1 MKLTSTLLLFFMTT
15 LGWSQSDTN
24 FFEFKEG
31 IYLDLFQY
39 NAEQPIFV
47 EDLSSLNFLQS
58 NQVDLE
64 ALIQAQQAAL
74 NLLLSKIDSLQSPL
88 NRIIA
93 LEKQVAELQAMVNII
108 NQSQN
113 LNAVVSSEEL
123 IYTPTTTFDVPDDVM
138 IHFKKQEYSIS
149 SESLMILNEVIDIL
163 TRNPKWKIVINGY
176 ANEELDAKKNI
187 DLARNRGLE
196 IQRML
201 LSAGINP
208 LQLVLRFPFNDRTVK
223 SSQAVLSFVQF

>member
-1 MKLTSTLLLFFMTT
+1 MKFTSTLLLFFMTT

-64 ALIQAQQAAL
+64 AMIQAQQATL

-138 IHFKKQEYSIS
+138 IHFKKQEYSIN
-149 SESLMILNEVIDIL
+149 SESLMILNEIIDIL
-163 TRNPKWKIVINGY
+163 TRNPKWKIVIKGF
-176 ANEELDAKKNI
+176 ANDDTNPNSNLT
-187 DLARNRGLE
+187 LARERSLE
-196 IQRML
+196 VQRML
-201 LSAGINP
+201 ISAGVNP
-208 LQLVLRFPFNDRTVK
+208 AQLTLHFPNIEKQNDAQKVIID
-223 SSQAVLSFVQF
+223 FVQQ

>member
-1 MKLTSTLLLFFMTT
+1 MTT

-64 ALIQAQQAAL
+64 AMIQAQQATL
-74 NLLLSKIDSLQSPL
+74 NLLLSKFDSLQSPL

-138 IHFKKQEYSIS
+138 IHFQKQEYSIN
-149 SESLMILNEVIDIL
+149 SESLMILNEIIDIL
-163 TRNPKWKIVINGY
+163 TRNPTWKIVIKGF
-176 ANEELDAKKNI
+176 ANDDTNPNNNLT
-187 DLARNRGLE
+187 LARERSLE
-196 IQRML
+196 VQRML
-201 LSAGINP
+201 ISAGVNP
-208 LQLVLRFPFNDRTVK
+208 AQLTLHFPNIEKQNDAQKVIID
-223 SSQAVLSFVQF
+223 FVQQ

>member
-1 MKLTSTLLLFFMTT
+1 MKFTSTLLLFFMTT

-58 NQVDLE
+58 NQIDLE
-64 ALIQAQQAAL
+64 AMIQAQQATL
-74 NLLLSKIDSLQSPL
+74 NLILSKIDSLQSPL

-123 IYTPTTTFDVPDDVM
+123 IYTPTTTFDVPDDVL
-138 IHFKKQEYSIS
+138 IHFKKQEFSIN

-163 TRNPKWKIVINGY
+163 TRNPKWKIVIKGF
-176 ANEELDAKKNI
+176 ANDDANSNNNLT
-187 DLARNRGLE
+187 LARERSLE
-196 IQRML
+196 VQRML
-201 LSAGINP
+201 ISAGVNP
-208 LQLVLRFPFNDRTVK
+208 AQLTLHFPNIEKQNDAQKV
-223 SSQAVLSFVQF
+223 VIDFVQQ

>member
-1 MKLTSTLLLFFMTT
+1 MTT

>member
-1 MKLTSTLLLFFMTT
+1 MKCTSTLLLFFMTT

-31 IYLDLFQY
+31 IYLDLFRY

-64 ALIQAQQAAL
+64 AMIQAQQTTL

-163 TRNPKWKIVINGY
+163 TRNPKWKIVIKGF
-176 ANEELDAKKNI
+176 ANDDANPNNNLT
-187 DLARNRGLE
+187 LARERSLE
-196 IQRML
+196 VQRML
-201 LSAGINP
+201 ISAGVNP
-208 LQLVLRFPFNDRTVK
+208 AQLTLHFPNIEKQNDAQKV
-223 SSQAVLSFVQF
+223 VIDFVQQ